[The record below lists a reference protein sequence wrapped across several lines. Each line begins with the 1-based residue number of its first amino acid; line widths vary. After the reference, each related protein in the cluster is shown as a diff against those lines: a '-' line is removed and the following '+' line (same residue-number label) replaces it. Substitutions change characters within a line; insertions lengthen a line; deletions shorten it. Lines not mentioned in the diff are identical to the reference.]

1 MFPTYLLIQ
10 AREEKLEA
18 HESTRFENHTQKKAM
33 MIDARMDSIW
43 FRERKQ
49 DLIIHQKKVQPL
61 LFITH

>member
-33 MIDARMDSIW
+33 MIDARMDSI
-43 FRERKQ
+43 
-49 DLIIHQKKVQPL
+49 
-61 LFITH
+61 

>member
-1 MFPTYLLIQ
+1 MFPTYPLIQ

-18 HESTRFENHTQKKAM
+18 YESTRFENHTQKKVM

-43 FRERKQ
+43 FNNWS
-49 DLIIHQKKVQPL
+49 KKVQPL